1 MTSSSKN
8 ILWFSFRQRHL
19 NKYQPY
25 FSNSSNHFSH
35 SMITIKPKQINLS
48 LLSRYIKSYWIYVK
62 GNYDTHLLHTIWAHF
77 QERSSQK
84 YPLNFHNKI
93 KILQWILWAR
103 KILKQKSPDAIIIWG
118 GLQLHQAVLTILAKE
133 SNISVVFLENGF
145 LPNTTQ
151 VDLEGANW
159 LSSIKNIKPDDY
171 NHLQLDEVK
180 LAQLFDKEIIPR
192 EQRKSL
198 STTLNTKKS
207 DELSHLP
214 KEYLFLPFQVSKDS
228 QIKLYSPWIPNMI
241 SLVESVS
248 QALKIYNHS
257 SEKPLTIVAKEHP
270 SDFGRVNY
278 AKHKAVWAEKGI
290 HFANKIP
297 TSELIEKASAIIT
310 INSSVGAEAILKM
323 KSVILLGNAAYH
335 QTQITQKASSVE
347 ELVQTIQ
354 NFEKFPNPEKLKYYL
369 YYLYYKKLVQGHY
382 KSLSRDHW
390 ESMERKLLELLT
402 PNS

>member
-1 MTSSSKN
+1 M
-8 ILWFSFRQRHL
+8 
-19 NKYQPY
+19 
-25 FSNSSNHFSH
+25 
-35 SMITIKPKQINLS
+35 
-48 LLSRYIKSYWIYVK
+48 
-62 GNYDTHLLHTIWAHF
+62 
-77 QERSSQK
+77 
-84 YPLNFHNKI
+84 
-93 KILQWILWAR
+93 
-103 KILKQKSPDAIIIWG
+103 
-118 GLQLHQAVLTILAKE
+118 
-133 SNISVVFLENGF
+133 
-145 LPNTTQ
+145 
-151 VDLEGANW
+151 
-159 LSSIKNIKPDDY
+159 
-171 NHLQLDEVK
+171 DEVK

-310 INSSVGAEAILKM
+310 INSSVGAEALLKM